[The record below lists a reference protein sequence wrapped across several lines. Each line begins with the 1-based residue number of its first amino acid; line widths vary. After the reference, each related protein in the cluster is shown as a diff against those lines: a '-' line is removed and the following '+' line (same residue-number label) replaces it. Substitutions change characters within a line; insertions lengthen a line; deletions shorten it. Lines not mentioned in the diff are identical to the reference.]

1 MKEEDGIQR
10 IEEQIG
16 ESNITDYEPIA
27 ELLNK
32 FQKQQAKLKKKK
44 KSLITR
50 HITNVS
56 IRCNITTTL

>member
-32 FQKQQAKLKKKK
+32 FQKQQAKLKKRRKFANK
-44 KSLITR
+44 TYYKLI
-50 HITNVS
+50 H
-56 IRCNITTTL
+56 